1 MQNISLGDMGYIQ
14 RVPPM
19 RLTLVAVAMLV
30 ATIPALPH
38 SWYPLAC
45 CGNMDCFPVAC
56 EQLVETPSGWLYV
69 PTGTV

>member
-1 MQNISLGDMGYIQ
+1 
-14 RVPPM
+14 M

-45 CGNMDCFPVAC
+45 CGNMACFPVAC